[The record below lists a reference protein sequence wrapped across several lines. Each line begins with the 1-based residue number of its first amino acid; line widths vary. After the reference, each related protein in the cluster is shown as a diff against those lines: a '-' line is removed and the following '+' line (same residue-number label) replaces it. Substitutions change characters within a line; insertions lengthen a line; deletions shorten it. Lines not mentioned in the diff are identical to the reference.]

1 MEDQNLIVVPVV
13 AVVVVVVVVLANFE
27 VASIEVVLE
36 AYQAFL
42 ALQWRSLQSSL
53 TDPTLSK
60 KQDMFSRVTKA
71 KHSKLG
77 IMIWFRKLNMF
88 LTCKLCLIC

>member
-1 MEDQNLIVVPVV
+1 MEDQNLIVVAVV
-13 AVVVVVVVVLANFE
+13 AVVVVLANFE

-60 KQDMFSRVTKA
+60 
-71 KHSKLG
+71 SK
-77 IMIWFRKLNMF
+77 I
-88 LTCKLCLIC
+88 CLVE

>member
-1 MEDQNLIVVPVV
+1 MEVEDQNLIVVAVV
-13 AVVVVVVVVLANFE
+13 AVVVVLANFE

-60 KQDMFSRVTKA
+60 KQE
-71 KHSKLG
+71 KHYNNLKL
-77 IMIWFRKLNMF
+77 F
-88 LTCKLCLIC
+88 

>member
-13 AVVVVVVVVLANFE
+13 VVVAAVVVLANFE

-42 ALQWRSLQSSL
+42 ALQWRSLLSFS
-53 TDPTLSK
+53 TDPTLSIR
-60 KQDMFSRVTKA
+60 QRGTL
-71 KHSKLG
+71 H
-77 IMIWFRKLNMF
+77 
-88 LTCKLCLIC
+88 